1 VRRDGQERDVT
12 LALAPVPTADLAR
25 QRLGIVVGDMDPTL
39 ARGLVVREV
48 VPDGP
53 AAAVGVRAGDV
64 ILRLTADPRR
74 AIVNL
79 DDLLLFLEAVQSGD
93 SIDVQVLRTLS
104 DGRRATLT
112 GVIRAR

>member
-1 VRRDGQERDVT
+1 
-12 LALAPVPTADLAR
+12 
-25 QRLGIVVGDMDPTL
+25 
-39 ARGLVVREV
+39 
-48 VPDGP
+48 
-53 AAAVGVRAGDV
+53 V